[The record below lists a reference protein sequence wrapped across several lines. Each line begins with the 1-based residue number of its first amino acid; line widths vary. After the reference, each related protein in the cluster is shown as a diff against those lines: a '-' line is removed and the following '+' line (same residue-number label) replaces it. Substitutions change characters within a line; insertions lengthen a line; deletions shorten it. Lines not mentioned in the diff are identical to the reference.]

1 MRVTRTRS
9 PQRSH
14 QRSHQRSRQRSRG
27 RRLAVV
33 LGTSLALALPAVFVS
48 GAQGGAASASAPA
61 PVAVEPTS
69 PLSLVVPGKAIAYPQ
84 GRNSNRAYVDFG
96 LYLQANGEPF
106 ELWSTRPTYDDQI
119 RTEWRSTAHGT
130 VVLPTVMSSFLGL
143 NKFVRV
149 RVKNGDNKTVVDLN
163 PRVCLSSGFYQAPVR
178 TSPDAPQDSPY
189 PVGCPYNAF
198 TLGSVQGI
206 QEGWAVSLLTRS
218 VKGVR
223 KGEGPFKVIA
233 EIAPQYADLFGITP
247 ADGKRVY
254 KLAFGS
260 FGEGVRSDPGRPA
273 TPHATEPKKAEAGKA
288 VGPLPDL
295 RSLPPFSF
303 SLSPKGTQLRFAATT
318 WNGGDSPLVIDGYRD
333 EGEDHMTA
341 YQFFFDEQ
349 GVETGHQM
357 VGELHFH
364 AANHQHWHFLD
375 FARYRLLNP
384 DMTLAV
390 RSKKQSWCLA
400 NTDSVDLT
408 VPGAEWKP
416 YNTDL
421 SSACGGQSA
430 LAIREVLLSGSGDT
444 YAQYRA
450 GQAFSV
456 GDLPNGKYIV
466 SVEANPNGN
475 LVESDT
481 TNNVALRTIWLRGQG
496 ADRRVVVAPVGIVNE
511 NIQGQFFRR
520 R

>member
-1 MRVTRTRS
+1 
-9 PQRSH
+9 
-14 QRSHQRSRQRSRG
+14 
-27 RRLAVV
+27 V
-33 LGTSLALALPAVFVS
+33 LGTSLALALPLAVVDGARS
-48 GAQGGAASASAPA
+48 GAASAPA
-61 PVAVEPTS
+61 PAAAAEPTS

-84 GRNSNRAYVDFG
+84 GRKSSRAYVDFG

-130 VVLPTVMSSFLGL
+130 VVLPTVMSRFSGL
-143 NKFVRV
+143 NRFVRV
-149 RVKNGDNKTVVDLN
+149 RITNGAGKVVADLN
-163 PRVCLSSGFYQAPVR
+163 PRVCLSSGFFQAPVR
-178 TSPDAPQDSPY
+178 TSPDAPAESPY
-189 PVGCPYNAF
+189 PVGCPYNPY
-198 TLGSVQGI
+198 TVGSVQGI
-206 QEGWAVSLLTRS
+206 QQGWAVSLLTRS
-218 VKGVR
+218 VNGIR
-223 KGEGPFKVIA
+223 RGEGPYRVTA
-233 EIAPQYADLFGITP
+233 EIAPRYVDLFGITP
-247 ADGKRVY
+247 ADAKREY
-254 KLAFGS
+254 RLAFGS
-260 FGEGVRSDPGRPA
+260 FGERRGTDSDRVA
-273 TPHATEPKKAEAGKA
+273 TPHAHEPAAPVAGKA

-295 RSLPPFSF
+295 RSLPPFDLN
-303 SLSPKGTQLRFAATT
+303 LSPKGTQLRFSATT

-341 YQFFFDEQ
+341 YQFFFDEN
-349 GVETGHQM
+349 GAETGHQE
-357 VGELHFH
+357 VGEMHFH
-364 AANHQHWHFLD
+364 GANHQHWHFED
-375 FARYRLLNP
+375 FARYRLLKP

-390 RSKKQSWCLA
+390 PSRKQSWCLA

-421 SSACGGQSA
+421 SSACGGPSA
-430 LAIREVLLSGSGDT
+430 LALREVLLSGSGDT

-475 LVESDT
+475 LVESDY

-496 ADRRVVVAPVGIVNE
+496 TERRVVVDQVGIIDE
-511 NIQGQFFRR
+511 TFRGPFFRSR
-520 R
+520 

>member
-1 MRVTRTRS
+1 VRVTRTSS
-9 PQRSH
+9 PRRSH
-14 QRSHQRSRQRSRG
+14 R
-27 RRLAVV
+27 RRLSAV
-33 LGTSLALALPAVFVS
+33 LGTSLALALPLAVVDGVQS
-48 GAQGGAASASAPA
+48 GAAPAAPSAAS
-61 PVAVEPTS
+61 AVEPTS

-84 GRNSNRAYVDFG
+84 GRNSSRAYVDFG

-130 VVLPTVMSSFLGL
+130 VVLPTVMSTFSGL
-143 NKFVRV
+143 NKFIRV
-149 RVKNGDNKTVVDLN
+149 RIKNGDNKTVADIN
-163 PRVCLSSGFYQAPVR
+163 PRVCLSSGFFQAPVR
-178 TSPDAPQDSPY
+178 TSPDAPAVSPY
-189 PVGCPYNAF
+189 PVGCPYNPF

-206 QEGWAVSLLTRS
+206 QQGWAVSLLTRS

-223 KGEGPFKVIA
+223 KGDGPFKVIA
-233 EIAPQYADLFGITP
+233 EIAPKYADLFGITP

-260 FGEGVRSDPGRPA
+260 FGERSGSDPEPLA
-273 TPHATEPKKAEAGKA
+273 TPHASEPAVPVAGKA

-295 RSLPPFSF
+295 RSLPPFQF

-318 WNGGDSPLVIDGYRD
+318 WNGGDSPLVIDGYRE
-333 EGEDHMTA
+333 EGDDHMTA
-341 YQFFFDEQ
+341 YQFFFNEE
-349 GVETGHQM
+349 GVETGHQE

-364 AANHQHWHFLD
+364 AANHQHWHFED

-390 RSKKQSWCLA
+390 RSRKQSWCLA

-421 SSACGGQSA
+421 SSACGGESA

-496 ADRRVVVAPVGIVNE
+496 AERRVVVDPVGIINDNVF
-511 NIQGQFFRR
+511 GPFFRR